1 MPNASNVAE
10 VEAIKGRLEGSV
22 AALLTEY
29 RGLKVAELGELRA
42 SLRGSSTEY
51 RVLKNTLTSIAVR
64 EAGYEDLVGLL
75 QGPTA
80 VAFVHGDPVQAAKD
94 LAEFART
101 HPALIVKG
109 GVMDGKVLGA
119 AEVRQLATLEPREVL
134 LARLAGLLQASAQQ
148 AVTLLAAPLRQ
159 VATMTAALRD
169 KTPGE
174 PQGGDAAVQPSDQK
188 ADEPGATP
196 APAAEAEAPAADA
209 TDATEAPDAEAA
221 ADTPDAE
228 AAEAPQGETTDTSDT
243 NDTNEAAA
251 ETAGAES

>member
-10 VEAIKGRLEGSV
+10 VDAIKGRLEGSV

-29 RGLKVAELGELRA
+29 RGLNVAELGELRA

-64 EAGYEDLVGLL
+64 QAGYEDLVGLL

-94 LAEFART
+94 LAEFARS

-109 GVMDGKVLGA
+109 GVLDGKVLGA
-119 AEVRQLATLEPREVL
+119 DEVRRLATLESREVL

-148 AVTLLAAPLRQ
+148 TVNLLAAPLRQ

-174 PQGGDAAVQPSDQK
+174 PAEAAP
-188 ADEPGATP
+188 AEE
-196 APAAEAEAPAADA
+196 APAAETAAAPEASA
-209 TDATEAPDAEAA
+209 AEAA
-221 ADTPDAE
+221 GTPDA
-228 AAEAPQGETTDTSDT
+228 AETTDTP
-243 NDTNEAAA
+243 AA
-251 ETAGAES
+251 EATDQPEE

>member
-64 EAGYEDLVGLL
+64 EAGYEELVGLL

-109 GVMDGKVLGA
+109 GVMDGRVLGVD
-119 AEVRQLATLEPREVL
+119 EVRRLATLESREVL

-148 AVTLLAAPLRQ
+148 AVNLLAAPLRQ
-159 VATMTAALRD
+159 VATMTTALRD
-169 KTPGE
+169 QRAEGSGGPEAGAPADPE
-174 PQGGDAAVQPSDQK
+174 GSGGPQGG
-188 ADEPGATP
+188 
-196 APAAEAEAPAADA
+196 APAAAATGTGTADSN
-209 TDATEAPDAEAA
+209 
-221 ADTPDAE
+221 DTPA
-228 AAEAPQGETTDTSDT
+228 Q
-243 NDTNEAAA
+243 
-251 ETAGAES
+251 AES

>member
-1 MPNASNVAE
+1 VPNASNVAE

-119 AEVRQLATLEPREVL
+119 AEVRQLATLESREVL

-148 AVTLLAAPLRQ
+148 AVNLLAAPLRQ

-174 PQGGDAAVQPSDQK
+174 PEGGDAAGSQGDQTPGEPEGGDAAGSQGDQK
-188 ADEPGATP
+188 AEEPGAAP
-196 APAAEAEAPAADA
+196 APAAAD
-209 TDATEAPDAEAA
+209 
-221 ADTPDAE
+221 
-228 AAEAPQGETTDTSDT
+228 TTDTD
-243 NDTNEAAA
+243 DTNEAPA
-251 ETAGAES
+251 EAAGAES

>member
-1 MPNASNVAE
+1 VPNASNVAE

-64 EAGYEDLVGLL
+64 EAGYEDLVALL

-101 HPALIVKG
+101 HPSLVVKG

-119 AEVRQLATLEPREVL
+119 AEVRQLATLESREVL

-148 AVTLLAAPLRQ
+148 TVNLLAAPLRQ

-169 KTPGE
+169 
-174 PQGGDAAVQPSDQK
+174 QK
-188 ADEPGATP
+188 AEEPGATATP
-196 APAAEAEAPAADA
+196 APEAETEPEAPAAD
-209 TDATEAPDAEAA
+209 TTEAPAEGTTDTTDTNEPAAEAA
-221 ADTPDAE
+221 
-228 AAEAPQGETTDTSDT
+228 
-243 NDTNEAAA
+243 
-251 ETAGAES
+251 GAER

>member
-64 EAGYEDLVGLL
+64 QAGYEDLVGLL

-94 LAEFART
+94 LADFARS

-109 GVMDGKVLGA
+109 GVLDGKVLGA
-119 AEVRQLATLEPREVL
+119 DEVRRLATLESREVL

-148 AVTLLAAPLRQ
+148 TVNLLAAPLRQ

-174 PQGGDAAVQPSDQK
+174 PAEAAP
-188 ADEPGATP
+188 AEE
-196 APAAEAEAPAADA
+196 APAAETAAAPEASA
-209 TDATEAPDAEAA
+209 AEAA
-221 ADTPDAE
+221 GTPDA
-228 AAEAPQGETTDTSDT
+228 AETTDTP
-243 NDTNEAAA
+243 AA
-251 ETAGAES
+251 EATDQPEE